1 MNCPSSRGTRGCA
14 SEGVKTEITNIP
26 RRSTTTPYR
35 GGIKSNI
42 NMDSEKYNP
51 LYNQKELKEKRKEL
65 RSNSTSAEAVLWR
78 MLKGKQIGGKRWRR
92 QFSIGYYILDF
103 YCPEIKLA
111 IELDGNEHYTV
122 IGKFNDER
130 REEYLKSLGI
140 TIIRFE
146 NKDIWCSTEHV
157 IETIREHSLIK

>member
-1 MNCPSSRGTRGCA
+1 MNT
-14 SEGVKTEITNIP
+14 
-26 RRSTTTPYR
+26 
-35 GGIKSNI
+35 
-42 NMDSEKYNP
+42 EKYNP
-51 LYNQKELKEKRKEL
+51 LYNQKDLKEKRKEL
-65 RSNSTSAEAVLWR
+65 RSNSTSAEAVLWS
-78 MLKGKQIGGKRWRR
+78 MLKGKQIEGKRWRR

-111 IELDGNEHYTV
+111 VELDGNEHYTV

-130 REEYLKSLGI
+130 REEYLNSLGI

-146 NKDIWCSTEHV
+146 NKDIWYSTEHV

>member
-1 MNCPSSRGTRGCA
+1 M
-14 SEGVKTEITNIP
+14 
-26 RRSTTTPYR
+26 
-35 GGIKSNI
+35 SN
-42 NMDSEKYNP
+42 EKYNP
-51 LYNQKELKEKRKEL
+51 LYNNKNLKEKRKEL

-78 MLKGKQIGGKRWRR
+78 MLKGKQIEGKRWRR

-146 NKDIWCSTEHV
+146 NKDIWYSTEHV

>member
-1 MNCPSSRGTRGCA
+1 MNT
-14 SEGVKTEITNIP
+14 
-26 RRSTTTPYR
+26 
-35 GGIKSNI
+35 
-42 NMDSEKYNP
+42 EKYNP
-51 LYNQKELKEKRKEL
+51 LYNQKDLKEKRKEL
-65 RSNSTSAEAVLWR
+65 RSNSTSAEAVLWS
-78 MLKGKQIGGKRWRR
+78 MLKGKQIEGKRWRR

>member
-1 MNCPSSRGTRGCA
+1 MNT
-14 SEGVKTEITNIP
+14 
-26 RRSTTTPYR
+26 
-35 GGIKSNI
+35 
-42 NMDSEKYNP
+42 EKYNP
-51 LYNQKELKEKRKEL
+51 LYNQKDLKEKRKEL
-65 RSNSTSAEAVLWR
+65 RSNSTSAEAVLCR
-78 MLKGKQIGGKRWRR
+78 MLKGKQIEGKRWRR

>member
-1 MNCPSSRGTRGCA
+1 MNT
-14 SEGVKTEITNIP
+14 
-26 RRSTTTPYR
+26 
-35 GGIKSNI
+35 
-42 NMDSEKYNP
+42 EKYNP
-51 LYNQKELKEKRKEL
+51 LYNQKDLKEKRKEL
-65 RSNSTSAEAVLWR
+65 RSNSTSAEAVLWS
-78 MLKGKQIGGKRWRR
+78 MLKGKQIEGKRWRR

-146 NKDIWCSTEHV
+146 NKDIWYSTEHV

>member
-1 MNCPSSRGTRGCA
+1 
-14 SEGVKTEITNIP
+14 
-26 RRSTTTPYR
+26 
-35 GGIKSNI
+35 
-42 NMDSEKYNP
+42 
-51 LYNQKELKEKRKEL
+51 
-65 RSNSTSAEAVLWR
+65 
-78 MLKGKQIGGKRWRR
+78 MLKGKQIEGKRWRR

-111 IELDGNEHYTV
+111 VELDGNEHYTV

-146 NKDIWCSTEHV
+146 NKDIWYSTEHV

>member
-1 MNCPSSRGTRGCA
+1 
-14 SEGVKTEITNIP
+14 
-26 RRSTTTPYR
+26 
-35 GGIKSNI
+35 
-42 NMDSEKYNP
+42 
-51 LYNQKELKEKRKEL
+51 
-65 RSNSTSAEAVLWR
+65 
-78 MLKGKQIGGKRWRR
+78 MLKGKQIEGKRWRR

-122 IGKFNDER
+122 IGKFNDKR

-146 NKDIWCSTEHV
+146 NKDIWYSTEHV

>member
-1 MNCPSSRGTRGCA
+1 MNT
-14 SEGVKTEITNIP
+14 
-26 RRSTTTPYR
+26 
-35 GGIKSNI
+35 
-42 NMDSEKYNP
+42 DKYNP

-65 RSNSTSAEAVLWR
+65 RSNSTSAEAVLWS
-78 MLKGKQIGGKRWRR
+78 MLKGKQIEGKRWRR

-146 NKDIWCSTEHV
+146 NKDIWYSTEHV